1 MSFIRSLALGGL
13 ALVAGCAAPMAG
25 SPVEVSPAEADRP
38 EPRSSAPQISARSES
53 PPDTLRPL
61 PLDSAARADS
71 LADAFILDLLQTAT
85 DPDTTGGDPIEVTWD
100 IDVSSYTSHHRV
112 QFYLNFFQGQA
123 RERMGIWLERLP
135 VYEPMIRAALQ
146 KANLPGDLVYLALI
160 ESGFSNSAVS
170 RSRAVGMWQF
180 MPGTARMFGL
190 RIDRWVDERRDP
202 VKATHAAVRYLT
214 DLTNQFGSPY
224 VAAAAYNGGPG
235 RVSRGLNRLPMRSAL
250 VGEGDGASGP
260 SFVDAAFFELADT
273 RYIHAE
279 TKDYVP
285 KLIAAALIAKEPER
299 YGFSPKRNP
308 APYQADSL
316 SVEGAVGIDVVA
328 RLAGTPENILR
339 ELNPHLLRGITS
351 PGRTTVLRLPPGTGA
366 AAAAGLAVL
375 PPEERVSFL
384 EHVVKRGENFGVIA
398 RRYRVSV
405 ADLRDANPRVRP
417 TRLQIGQVLVVPT
430 LGGVS
435 AGRTFAA
442 AETREALDAP
452 SPASRSAST
461 HLVRRGETLGAIAR
475 RYRVSV
481 AVLQEWNGLRGT
493 AIRAGQRLRVSGAER
508 STPARGAAQGR
519 VHTVRRGDTLS
530 RIAEQYGVSLRE
542 LQSANGLQ
550 TSRIRAGDRL
560 TIPSASSS
568 GSR

>member
-1 MSFIRSLALGGL
+1 MSFVRSLFLGGL

-25 SPVEVSPAEADRP
+25 SPVEVPPAGADRP
-38 EPRSSAPQISARSES
+38 EPRPSAPPVSVGDEPSSGDQI
-53 PPDTLRPL
+53 L
-61 PLDSAARADS
+61 PVLDSAARADS

-85 DPDTTGGDPIEVTWD
+85 DPDTTGEAIEVTWD
-100 IDVSSYTSHHRV
+100 IDVSSYTTHHRV
-112 QFYLNFFQGQA
+112 QFYLNFFQSQA
-123 RERMGIWLERLP
+123 RERMAIWLERLP
-135 VYEPMIRAALQ
+135 VYEPMIRSALQ
-146 KANLPGDLVYLALI
+146 RANLPGDLVYLALI

-235 RVSRGLNRLPMRSAL
+235 RVSRGLNRLPTRSAL
-250 VGEGDGASGP
+250 MEDGDGTSGP

-273 RYIHAE
+273 RYIHSE

-299 YGFSPKRNP
+299 YGFSPQR
-308 APYQADSL
+308 AVLPYEADSL

-328 RLAGTPENILR
+328 RLAGAPEKTLR
-339 ELNPHLLRGITS
+339 DLNPHLLRGITS
-351 PGRTTVLRLPPGTGA
+351 PGRTTVVRLPPGTGA
-366 AAAAGLAVL
+366 AAAAGLAAL

-384 EHVVKRGENFGVIA
+384 EHVVKRGENFAVIA

-430 LGGVS
+430 LGGSSASRVS
-435 AGRTFAA
+435 ARTA
-442 AETREALDAP
+442 AEVAP
-452 SPASRSAST
+452 SPEST
-461 HLVRRGETLGAIAR
+461 AARTHVVRRGETLGAIAR

-481 AVLQEWNGLRGT
+481 ATLQEWNGLRGHT
-493 AIRAGQRLRVSGAER
+493 IRAGQRLRVAGGDPSRAANGA
-508 STPARGAAQGR
+508 SGR
-519 VHTVRRGDTLS
+519 VHKVRSGETLS
-530 RIAEQYGVSLRE
+530 VIAARYGVSIRA
-542 LQSANGLQ
+542 LQSANGLRS
-550 TSRIRAGDRL
+550 SRIRAGDRL
-560 TIPSASSS
+560 TIPGDATPSSS
-568 GSR
+568 R

>member
-1 MSFIRSLALGGL
+1 MSVLRSLVLGSL
-13 ALVAGCAAPMAG
+13 AMVAGCAGPMAS
-25 SPVEVSPAEADRP
+25 SPVVVKPSGADRP
-38 EPRSSAPQISARSES
+38 EPRSSAPPVSASSES
-53 PPDTLRPL
+53 SPDTLRPL

-85 DPDTTGGDPIEVTWD
+85 DPDTTGEDPIEVTWD

-214 DLTNQFGSPY
+214 NLTNQFGSPY

-235 RVSRGLNRLPMRSAL
+235 RVSRGLKRLPMRSAL
-250 VGEGDGASGP
+250 VEDGDGASGP
-260 SFVDAAFFELADT
+260 SFIDAAFFELADT
-273 RYIHAE
+273 RFIHRE

-299 YGFSPKRNP
+299 YGFSPQRNL
-308 APYQADSL
+308 APYAADSL

-328 RLAGTPENILR
+328 RLAGAPEKILR

-366 AAAAGLAVL
+366 AAAKALAAL

-384 EHVVKRGENFGVIA
+384 EHVVRRGENLGIIA

-430 LGGVS
+430 LGGGS
-435 AGRTFAA
+435 AGRTSAA
-442 AETREALDAP
+442 AAPREVSDAP

-493 AIRAGQRLRVSGAER
+493 TIRAGQRLRVSGAE
-508 STPARGAAQGR
+508 SSAPGRGAAQAR

-530 RIAEQYGVSLRE
+530 RIAEKYGVSLQA

-550 TSRIRAGDRL
+550 TSRIRAGARL
-560 TIPSASSS
+560 TIP
-568 GSR
+568 